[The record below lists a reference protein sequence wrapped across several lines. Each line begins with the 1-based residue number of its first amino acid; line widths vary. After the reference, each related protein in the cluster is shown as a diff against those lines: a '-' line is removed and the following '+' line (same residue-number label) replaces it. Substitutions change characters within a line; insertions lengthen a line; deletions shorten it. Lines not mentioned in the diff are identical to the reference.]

1 MDALAGKA
9 GGIVYWLST
18 GIVRNTSVREAPPGF
33 HGGLMTEIARTPR
46 RAKYIRV
53 VSFPPAM
60 AGEKRPGSAARNI
73 AVRIKPPFKEEK
85 SRNAWHHACK
95 SCCTRQA
102 SGKVSSSMAASAS
115 KASGTPVASPS
126 APNSTGATAPPPMLP
141 V

>member
-53 VSFPPAM
+53 VS
-60 AGEKRPGSAARNI
+60 S
-73 AVRIKPPFKEEK
+73 EEK